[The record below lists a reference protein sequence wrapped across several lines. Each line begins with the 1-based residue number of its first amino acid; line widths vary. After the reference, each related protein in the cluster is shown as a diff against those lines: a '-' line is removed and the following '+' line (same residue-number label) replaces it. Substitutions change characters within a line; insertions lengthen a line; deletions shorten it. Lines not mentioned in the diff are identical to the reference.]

1 MNIAIVQG
9 HPDSAAPHFCH
20 ALADAYAAAADAAG
34 HAVRRIDVARL
45 DFPWLRSMTEFD
57 KGALPPALAEA
68 QAAIAW
74 AGHVVFVYPLWLG
87 GMPALLKAFLEQV
100 ARPGF
105 AFAKTPR
112 GGWTPALRGRSAR
125 VIVTMGMPAPV
136 YRWYFRAH
144 GLKSF
149 ARNILHFV
157 GIRPVRSTLIGS
169 VESLD
174 QPRREAWLRKIGA
187 LGRVAA

>member
-1 MNIAIVQG
+1 MNVAIVQG
-9 HPDSAAPHFCH
+9 HPDPAARHFCH
-20 ALADAYAAAADAAG
+20 ALADAYAGAAEAAG

-45 DFPWLRSMTEFD
+45 DFPWLRSQTEFD
-57 KGALPPALAEA
+57 TGPLPASLAEA
-68 QAAIAW
+68 QSAIAW
-74 AGHVVFVYPLWLG
+74 ASHLVFVYPLWLG
-87 GMPALLKAFLEQV
+87 SMPALLKAFLEQV

-112 GGWTPALRGRSAR
+112 GGWKPALGGKSAR

-144 GLKSF
+144 SLKSF
-149 ARNILHFV
+149 ARNVLHFT

-174 QPRREAWLRKIGA
+174 ETDRAAWLSKLGA

>member
-9 HPDSAAPHFCH
+9 HPDRAGGHFCH
-20 ALADAYAAAADAAG
+20 ALADAYAAAAEVAG
-34 HAVRRIDVARL
+34 HAVRRIEVARL
-45 DFPWLRSMTEFD
+45 DFPWLRSKTEFD
-57 KGALPPALAEA
+57 TGTLPDALAEA
-68 QAAIAW
+68 QAAIGW
-74 AGHVVFVYPLWLG
+74 AGHIVFVYPLWLG
-87 GMPALLKAFLEQV
+87 GMPALLRAFLEQV

-105 AFAKTPR
+105 AFAITPH
-112 GGWTPALRGRSAR
+112 GWKPALRGKSAR

-149 ARNILHFV
+149 ARNVLHFI

-174 QPRREAWLRKIGA
+174 EARRAAWLRKLAA
-187 LGRVAA
+187 LGRAAA